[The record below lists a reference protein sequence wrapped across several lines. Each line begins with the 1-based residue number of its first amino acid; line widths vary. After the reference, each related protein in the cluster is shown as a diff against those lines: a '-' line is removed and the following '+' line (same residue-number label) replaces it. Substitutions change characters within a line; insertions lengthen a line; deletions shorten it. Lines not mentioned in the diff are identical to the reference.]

1 MNPLTL
7 QTKVIALGLIFVALA
22 GTHTTAYFQGRGA
35 RDDEV
40 KVENAKTAAKAAAE
54 YKIAVD
60 YGNKKAAEVQE
71 IERTSAE
78 VLTEVLINVSKIT
91 TGKSCLSA
99 DAVRLLNKPTKVF
112 GLSPRPRDPV
122 EESTGGVA
130 TDTDIVNWIARAQD
144 QYKKCAANN
153 NGIVDIL
160 VKEGQK

>member
-1 MNPLTL
+1 MNPYVLL
-7 QTKVIALGLIFVALA
+7 AVILFLVGS
-22 GTHTTAYFQGRGA
+22 HTTAYFQGRGA

-40 KVENAKTAAKAAAE
+40 KVENAKIAAKAAAE
-54 YKIAVD
+54 YKVAVD
-60 YGNKKAAEVQE
+60 YGNKKAAEVQAQKAAF
-71 IERTSAE
+71 TKK
-78 VLTEVLINVSKIT
+78 LTEVLIHVPKVT
-91 TGKSCLSA
+91 TGRDCLSP
-99 DAVRLLNKPTKVF
+99 DAVRLLNKPTSDF

-130 TDTDIVNWIARAQD
+130 SDTDIVNWIARAQD

>member
-7 QTKVIALGLIFVALA
+7 QTKAIALGLIFVALA

-40 KVENAKTAAKAAAE
+40 KVENAKIAAKAAAE
-54 YKIAVD
+54 YKVAVD

-71 IERTSAE
+71 LERTSAE

-99 DAVRLLNKPTKVF
+99 DAVRLLNKPAKVF
-112 GLSPRPRDPV
+112 GLSPSSRKPV
-122 EESTGGVA
+122 EESTGGIA